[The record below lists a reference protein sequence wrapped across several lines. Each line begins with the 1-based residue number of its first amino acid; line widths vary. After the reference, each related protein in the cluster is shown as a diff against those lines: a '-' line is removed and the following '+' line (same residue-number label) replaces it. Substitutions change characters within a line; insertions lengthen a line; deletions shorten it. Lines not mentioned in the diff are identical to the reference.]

1 LRSAP
6 RTIADQAASGSDA
19 PAPNGRTRRAP
30 AGDAS
35 VSAAVL
41 FATAPAGEGGPAAAL
56 AWEQTTLLGR
66 LLGQIAALGIREAH
80 VVTRPEWAPAL
91 ERLAE
96 RYGVAVRLVRSAD
109 TAADLRAAA
118 AIARA
123 GAGTLV
129 VANADIVTQGEA
141 LAGLLA
147 DPRITT
153 GMLTTTVRR
162 VQRHMSFRT
171 RTRRGRVVSAG
182 SPYHYIHQP
191 NGTFLGVIKI
201 AAPQRAALADVAER
215 LAALVDDGLPEGWRD
230 ELEAKVGR
238 WRLALY
244 RRRLAGLG
252 QHETDDE
259 PDDAEA
265 GVPEDETE
273 LSPGDVELTPEEDAE
288 LARRLAAAEQD
299 VPALLLCGLVR
310 SDVQVGGSHL
320 RKLFWTRPLTAGDV
334 AQAAADIGRHDED
347 RALLESAVKANDGFF
362 TTHFV
367 SPYSKYIARWAARRG
382 WTPNGV
388 TTLSVAVGFAAA
400 AAFATGER
408 AGMIAGAVLLQL
420 AFTLDCVDGQL
431 ARYTRTFTK
440 FGAWLDSIFDR
451 TKEYAVF
458 AGLAI
463 GASQAGDDVW
473 VLAGAALALQV
484 MRHSI
489 DFSYPAA
496 QHQAMGAVRQPP
508 LEQVQDVI
516 AAAVSAALVPE
527 GDPSAPPPPPRPR
540 TLKQRLRGAWRRID
554 RSRRGRWAKKV
565 VAFPIGERFA
575 AISFSAALFDARVA
589 FIVLL
594 AWGGLAASYTIAG
607 RLLRS
612 AGRRGP
618 VALAPGAAAATGTL
632 EAYRDDG
639 PAALAL
645 GRIRVPAV
653 PASPLVLAAL
663 VPPAVA
669 IALEGDGA
677 SWPLVAIAIGL
688 LVALAGVSSGRP
700 LRDRLRWAVP
710 PALRVAEYGGLLWI
724 AAVAGAVPAAFALL
738 CAVTFRH
745 YDIVY
750 RLRHLGTTPPAWLGR
765 AAGGW
770 DGRLL
775 AGLALAVAG
784 AVPAGFYVAAA
795 LLALAFV
802 GESAASWMSYGR
814 APQAPVYEDEEE
826 DAE

>member
-1 LRSAP
+1 MRPTA
-6 RTIADQAASGSDA
+6 G
-19 PAPNGRTRRAP
+19 RRAP
-30 AGDAS
+30 GPDAS
-35 VSAAVL
+35 ADNGRARRAPGGGQLVSTAVL
-41 FATAPAGEGGPAAAL
+41 FATAPAGDGGPAAAL
-56 AWEQTTLLGR
+56 AWEQATLLGR
-66 LLGQIAALGIREAH
+66 LLGQLAELGIREAH
-80 VVTRPEWAPAL
+80 LITRPAWVPAL
-91 ERLAE
+91 EPHADGH
-96 RYGVAVRLVRSAD
+96 GVAVRLRQSAD

-123 GAGTLV
+123 GAGALV
-129 VANADIVTQGEA
+129 VANADILTQGEA

-147 DPRITT
+147 DPRIST

-162 VQRHMSFRT
+162 VQRFMGFRT

-182 SPYHYIHQP
+182 TPYHYIHQP
-191 NGTFLGVIKI
+191 NGTFLGVLKV
-201 AAPQRAALADVAER
+201 APAQREALAGVAER
-215 LAALVDDGLPEGWRD
+215 LAALVDGPLPEGWSD
-230 ELEAKVGR
+230 ELEAKSGR
-238 WRLALY
+238 WKLALH
-244 RRRLAGLG
+244 RRAWAGLE
-252 QHETDDE
+252 QPEDDE
-259 PDDAEA
+259 YAADAEA

-273 LSPGDVELTPEEDAE
+273 LSPDDVELSPADEAE
-288 LARRLAAAEQD
+288 LSRRRAAAEQD
-299 VPALLLCGLVR
+299 VTALLLCGLVR
-310 SDVQVGGSHL
+310 SEVQVGGSHL
-320 RKLFWTRPLTAGDV
+320 RKLFWTRPLTAEDV
-334 AQAAADIGRHDED
+334 ARAAAEIGRHDED
-347 RALLESAVKANDGFF
+347 RALLDSAVKANDGFF
-362 TTHFV
+362 TTFFV

-388 TTLSVAVGFAAA
+388 STLSVVIGFVAA

-408 AGMIAGAVLLQL
+408 AWLVAGAVLLQV
-420 AFTLDCVDGQL
+420 AFMLDCVDGQL

-458 AGLAI
+458 AGLAL

-473 VLAGAALALQV
+473 LLAGAALTLQV

-516 AAAVSAALVPE
+516 VAAVPTPLVPE
-527 GDPSAPPPPPRPR
+527 GDPPVPPPPP
-540 TLKQRLRGAWRRID
+540 TLKQRLRAVWRAVD
-554 RSRRGRWAKKV
+554 RSRRGRWVKKA

-575 AISFSAALFDARVA
+575 AISLTAALFDARATFV
-589 FIVLL
+589 VLL

-618 VALAPGAAAATGTL
+618 VALAPGTAAATGTL

-639 PAALAL
+639 PLALAL
-645 GRIRVPAV
+645 GRVPLPAV
-653 PASPLVLAAL
+653 GASLLVLAGLAPPAAAL
-663 VPPAVA
+663 VLA
-669 IALEGDGA
+669 GDGA
-677 SWPLVAIAIGL
+677 SWPLVAATIGW
-688 LVALAGVSSGRP
+688 LVLLAGLSSGRP
-700 LRDRLRWAVP
+700 LRDRLRWTVP

-750 RLRHLGTTPPAWLGR
+750 RLRHLGTTPPRWLNR

-775 AGLALAVAG
+775 AGLALGAAG
-784 AVPAGFYVAAA
+784 AVPAGYHVAAV
-795 LLALAFV
+795 LLALAFA
-802 GESAASWMSYGR
+802 GESIASWMSYGR
-814 APQAPVYEDEEE
+814 TQQAPVYEDEEE